1 MSRELNDIPLPQRDA
16 DNTAKIIV
24 ETRNGPHFAWLQLF
38 LPKHEDDTPFFRIVS
53 DSYQLR
59 LADSHLWTTFEGTAP
74 LSLEATCQT
83 NLKVQIKEFVWRTRY
98 ERHIAQ
104 DRVETTFWAVP
115 TDCVVVKQYGVHA
128 EEVTKSMHLSLSPNR
143 ILAHGPSFTRELDGQ
158 RTIWTTHKTQC
169 KLSDQATIKIKTC
182 FDWQD
187 DAGDSSF
194 PRLVAD
200 ILGNLDLLKADRVS
214 PDLKDAM
221 LLLSFLTATRTVI
234 SRLTSWHGGTTTDYY
249 MPRIGFP
256 ELPQREPFRFGLVK
270 RGQVEATFDVAWN
283 KWRDAHAVETLRQAV
298 LAFVPGHSQLIAMEF
313 LRLFAAIEGLVNAY
327 FQGDDPSAPPLV
339 SKSHHRSALVAFQT
353 SLEERGLTANE
364 LKPLN
369 GAIDYFAQPS
379 LRDKFDQYC
388 KRWQVDVDDLW
399 PMFNSDRNRLSH
411 LRNRIV
417 HGGDLPDELEKAI
430 WHASNHLVFILA
442 RCLLRVLGLQVSETE
457 VHYPQSG
464 GDLTMFSEL
473 KSAMG
478 TANKLA

>member
-1 MSRELNDIPLPQRDA
+1 M
-16 DNTAKIIV
+16 
-24 ETRNGPHFAWLQLF
+24 
-38 LPKHEDDTPFFRIVS
+38 
-53 DSYQLR
+53 
-59 LADSHLWTTFEGTAP
+59 
-74 LSLEATCQT
+74 
-83 NLKVQIKEFVWRTRY
+83 
-98 ERHIAQ
+98 
-104 DRVETTFWAVP
+104 
-115 TDCVVVKQYGVHA
+115 
-128 EEVTKSMHLSLSPNR
+128 
-143 ILAHGPSFTRELDGQ
+143 
-158 RTIWTTHKTQC
+158 
-169 KLSDQATIKIKTC
+169 DQA
-182 FDWQD
+182 
-187 DAGDSSF
+187 SF
-194 PRLVAD
+194 V
-200 ILGNLDLLKADRVS
+200 KADRVS

-327 FQGDDPSAPPLV
+327 FQGDDPNAPPLV

-399 PMFNSDRNRLSH
+399 PMFDSDRNSLSH

-473 KSAMG
+473 TSAMG